1 MLISIVTP
9 AYNEAKNLPV
19 LYRALQDVF
28 AELDV
33 QWEWVLIDDNSKDD
47 TFKVY
52 KEMAK
57 SDARLRGFRFST
69 NYGSHKAL
77 TCGMRDAKG
86 DCCIVL
92 AADMQDPPSTIPE
105 LLSHWKEGSQIVW
118 AVRGKREGQGKVG
131 LGFSNFYYWL
141 MRNVVGLKQMPATG
155 ADFFLV
161 DRQVLEAF
169 RQFNESNVSILALM
183 SSMGFRQSQITY
195 VKEARLHGS
204 SGWSLGKKLKLVADS
219 VTSFSY
225 FPIRAM
231 SYLGFLVGTLG
242 FLYAA
247 GIVYNYVIGEP
258 VMGWSS
264 IMVAGLI
271 LGGTQMM
278 MLGVLGEYV
287 WRALD
292 ESRSRPLYLIEDV
305 VVGSAPPER
314 IEEVL
319 REAAVASSR

>member
-1 MLISIVTP
+1 VLISVVTP
-9 AYNEAKNLPV
+9 SYNEAKNLPV
-19 LYRALQDVF
+19 LYEALQDVF

-33 QWEWVLIDDNSKDD
+33 QWEWVVIDDHSKDGSFEVFQD
-47 TFKVY
+47 L
-52 KEMAK
+52 ARC
-57 SDARLRGFRFST
+57 DARLRGFRFSR

-77 TCGMRDAKG
+77 TCGMREARG

-105 LLSHWKEGSQIVW
+105 LLAHWKEGSQIVW
-118 AVRGKREGQGKVG
+118 AVRAERKGQGKIG
-131 LGFSNFYYWL
+131 LGFSHFYYWL
-141 MRNVVGLKQMPATG
+141 MRNVVGLKSMPATG

-161 DRQVLEAF
+161 DRLVLEAF

-183 SSMGFRQSQITY
+183 SSMGFRQSEINYT
-195 VKEARLHGS
+195 KEARLHGS
-204 SGWSLGKKLKLVADS
+204 SGWTLGKKLKLVADS

-242 FLYAA
+242 FLYA
-247 GIVYNYVIGEP
+247 GWIIYNYVIGEP

-264 IMVAGLI
+264 IMVVVLL

-292 ESRSRPLYLIEDV
+292 ESRARPLYLIEGV
-305 VVGSAPPER
+305 VVGQAQPER

-319 REAAVASSR
+319 REAVASR